1 MSSDNQIQD
10 KRKTTRFSV
19 DLGVEQHQFLKI
31 FSAENDIKASVIMR
45 ALIYLME
52 IDESIA
58 NRVID
63 IIFEEKKTE
72 SVK

>member
-1 MSSDNQIQD
+1 MSSENQKLD

-19 DLGVEQHQFLKI
+19 DLEIEQHQFLKE
-31 FSAENDIKASVIMR
+31 FSSENDIKASVIMR

-52 IDESIA
+52 IDENVA

-63 IIFEEKKTE
+63 YIFDDE
-72 SVK
+72 

>member
-1 MSSDNQIQD
+1 MSSEKQTMD

-19 DLGVEQHQFLKI
+19 DLELQQHQFLKE
-31 FSAENDIKASVIMR
+31 FSSENDIKASVIMR

-52 IDESIA
+52 IDENVA

-63 IIFEEKKTE
+63 YIFEEE
-72 SVK
+72 

>member
-1 MSSDNQIQD
+1 MSLEKQNAD

-19 DLGVEQHQFLKI
+19 DLEIEQHQFLKE

-52 IDESIA
+52 IDETIA
-58 NRVID
+58 NRIID
-63 IIFEEKKTE
+63 KIFEDD
-72 SVK
+72 

>member
-1 MSSDNQIQD
+1 MSSEKQSLD

-19 DLGVEQHQFLKI
+19 DLELEQHQFLKE
-31 FSAENDIKASVIMR
+31 FSSENDIKASVIMR

-52 IDESIA
+52 IDENIA

-63 IIFEEKKTE
+63 YIFEQE
-72 SVK
+72 